1 MTGLRWVPLSLEGVL
16 RKYGVS
22 YSKSNALLLGWVSLI
37 ALSVLSVILM
47 TPDSWISSQ
56 FESDSI
62 RSFFFFYPP
71 LIIGGLLLFWL
82 GFEWGFVPIF
92 LSSFVIAIISSMGVV
107 WALLF
112 SVSFV
117 FGLAVYAL
125 AYHCV
130 DIGIE
135 LRSLKQVSFF
145 IIVSIIAAM
154 TGSLG
159 SFVWSFSHGL
169 TPIESFQI
177 WNGWWTGS
185 FFQSILIIGPA
196 LALFSPTV
204 IYYRRK
210 WFDLQKPPKVTLSW
224 VYGSI
229 SCVVAGVSLFIIGG
243 NVLGGQ
249 GIEYALSGVNIDVVN
264 SVMLATES
272 YHIIFWLSLGLVVLA
287 GFSGIYLISSWNRL
301 LQEEVDEKTEL
312 LLGTEKELRKSLR
325 SRDTLLH
332 ALHGRVKNNLS
343 IILAVFELQ
352 LNAAGDDSLKSNI
365 KHSKSRVRA
374 ISLIHEQMSSSGKL
388 DTVNIKSYMTKLIN
402 RLEIDFNYQRKG
414 TDFNIIADEV
424 ILRLEEAVSVCMILN
439 EILTRFY
446 EVTDKH
452 FALNNKVELHVSADK
467 MNYYIIMSD
476 EGKLV
481 HKMRRWYM
489 SNDVGA
495 RLIRALGKQLQG
507 EFVFDRKDNR
517 IIMLFPKEIDNQAV
531 FQSVDPKGQDDI
543 V

>member
-1 MTGLRWVPLSLEGVL
+1 MEDVL
-16 RKYGVS
+16 RKYGFS
-22 YSKSNALLLGWVSLI
+22 NLKSNALIIGWVLLTAVSMLSLLFMI
-37 ALSVLSVILM
+37 
-47 TPDSWISSQ
+47 PESWVSAN
-56 FESDSI
+56 FEGGSI

-92 LSSFVIAIISSMGVV
+92 LSSFLLALSSSMGVI

-117 FGLAVYAL
+117 FGLAIYAL

-135 LRSLKQVSFF
+135 LRSIKQVSFF
-145 IIVSIIAAM
+145 VIVSLIAAM

-177 WNGWWTGS
+177 WNGWWTGT

-210 WFDLQKPPKVTLSW
+210 WFELQKPPKVTLYW

-243 NVLGGQ
+243 NILGGQ
-249 GIEYALSGVNIDVVN
+249 GIEFALTGVNLDVVN

-287 GFSGIYLISSWNRL
+287 GFSGIYLISNWNKS
-301 LQEEVDEKTEL
+301 LQKEVDEKTEL
-312 LLGTEKELRKSLR
+312 LLESDKELRRSLR
-325 SRDTLLH
+325 SRDALLH
-332 ALHGRVKNNLS
+332 ALHGRVKSNLS

-352 LNAAGDDSLKSNI
+352 LNAAGDDSLKANI

-388 DTVNIKSYMTKLIN
+388 DRVNIKSYMTKLIN
-402 RLEIDFNYQRKG
+402 RLEMDFNYQRKG
-414 TDFNIIADEV
+414 SEINIIADEV
-424 ILRLEEAVSVCMILN
+424 VLRLEEAVSVCMILN

-452 FALNNKVELHVSADK
+452 FALDNKVELHVSADK

-489 SNDVGA
+489 TNDVGA
-495 RLIRALGKQLQG
+495 KLIRALGKQLKG
-507 EFVFDRKDNR
+507 EFVFDREDNR

-531 FQSVDPKGQDDI
+531 FQSVGPKGQDNI
-543 V
+543 FSKR